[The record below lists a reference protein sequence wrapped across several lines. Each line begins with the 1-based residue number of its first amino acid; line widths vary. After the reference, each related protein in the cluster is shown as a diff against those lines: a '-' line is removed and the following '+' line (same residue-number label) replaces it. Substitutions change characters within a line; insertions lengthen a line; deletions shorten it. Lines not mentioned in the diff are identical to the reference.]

1 MSGFTINTVTISG
14 NLTRDPE
21 LRSTSGGTS
30 VCKLRIASNER
41 YKDSTGEW
49 ADRPNYFDV
58 TIWKGMGEWV
68 GNNLHKGDQV
78 VVEGRLRWHE
88 WEAEGGKRQAVD
100 ITANSVVPVTR
111 DGSGS
116 GSGTS
121 SRASYQDQDSDIPAD
136 TSDLPPVGAAASSA
150 APAGDDDIP
159 F

>member
-21 LRSTSGGTS
+21 LRTTSGGTS

-41 YKDSTGEW
+41 YKDQTTGDW

-68 GNNLHKGDQV
+68 GNNIHKGDQV
-78 VVEGRLRWHE
+78 VIEGRLRWHE
-88 WEAEGGKRQAVD
+88 WESDNGKRQAVD
-100 ITANSVVPVTR
+100 IVANSVVPVTR
-111 DGSGS
+111 DGGGSSG
-116 GSGTS
+116 GS
-121 SRASYQDQDSDIPAD
+121 SRSSYQDQDSDIPAD
-136 TSDLPPVGAAASSA
+136 TSDLPPVGATASA
-150 APAGDDDIP
+150 ATADDDDIP